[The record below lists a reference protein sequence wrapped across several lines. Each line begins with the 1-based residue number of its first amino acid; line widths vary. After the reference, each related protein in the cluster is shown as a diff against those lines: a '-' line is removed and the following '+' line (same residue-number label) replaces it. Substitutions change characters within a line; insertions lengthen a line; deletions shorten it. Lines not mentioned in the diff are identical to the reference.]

1 MADVVE
7 FSKEGRTYR
16 VMGLQAKARSI
27 GSAASAL
34 DEAVEQ
40 RLAAAKKALV
50 AWEGAHAATFAEDV
64 NGVLAQMVTLHQ
76 TVSRAGRVAAAF
88 PDPPGAIPGANWIL
102 DDPYAS
108 ARVEVPS
115 NDGTAAAVVA
125 DLREYTTVASGQDDT
140 FATRAGAVNL
150 DGVTAEVSYERAL
163 NPAERQRL
171 LDDGRS
177 QQEVDAATTTQTDT
191 VTDVSTLVTLP
202 DAGPL
207 VAPLRAASQR
217 VGEFVSAVA
226 LAFEKDHKG
235 LLDVLAGHPEL
246 AAGVIDVL
254 LDGRVDTAQGALA
267 VLQDEWDIFDT
278 AGEGG
283 DTDGIV
289 SHKDI
294 RAIMEHPD
302 RFPAYVVSAAT
313 FLEHN
318 RRFFTLLETTH
329 KPGDAPDTK
338 ISRDDLRLFVD
349 LSDHVRTLNE
359 NFDAFDGAAGDRNG
373 RVTKEDLE
381 AIARGDGPEAEAA
394 RWLLDHD
401 DQRERLAGYEAQV
414 AAAAGLDDIPDVDG
428 DEISRLSVVG
438 LAVDQQVY
446 GDYDPADL
454 RLPPGMI
461 PPPPPQPYL
470 DRGAA
475 GEFGQDPWYSTLD
488 DEATEAKWRTIADI
502 AEATGNTDAARHMR
516 HYLDGGGE
524 DLPLDVDRVLRDE
537 PNLRSRVDSTVAAE
551 IDRVV
556 QSGDYGRSIPIA
568 TDWTGHRFES
578 ENWHSAIGGVTYSV
592 TGVVTV
598 DPPAVPGGQP
608 RVDVDY
614 QVHLY
619 DRYNWDEGDD
629 PATPAV
635 EQPKS
640 AGFPEPVGTVEDR
653 EMAELQRAGLARE
666 YDIRG
671 TSNTYRYEGAPPDAG
686 ALPDPPDGRSGRDD
700 PGRQPD

>member
-7 FSKEGRTYR
+7 FSKGGRTYR

-64 NGVLAQMVTLHQ
+64 NDVLAQMVTLHQ

-88 PDPPGAIPGANWIL
+88 PDPPGAVPGANWTL

-115 NDGTAAAVVA
+115 NDGTAAALVA
-125 DLREYTTVASGQDDT
+125 DLRQYTSVASGQDGT

-150 DGVTAEVSYERAL
+150 EDVTAQVSYERAL
-163 NPAERQRL
+163 NPAERQLL

-177 QQEVDAATTTQTDT
+177 QQEVDAETTTQTDT
-191 VTDVSTLVTLP
+191 VTDLSTLVTLP
-202 DAGPL
+202 DARPL

-226 LAFEKDHKG
+226 LAFEKDHRG
-235 LLDVLAGHPEL
+235 LLGVLAGHPEL

-254 LDGRVDTAQGALA
+254 LDRRVDTAQGALA
-267 VLQDEWDIFDT
+267 VLQDEWDVFDN

-294 RAIMEHPD
+294 RAIMEHPE
-302 RFPAYVVSAAT
+302 RFP
-313 FLEHN
+313 
-318 RRFFTLLETTH
+318 
-329 KPGDAPDTK
+329 PGDAPDTK
-338 ISRDDLRLFVD
+338 VSREDLDLFID

-373 RVTKEDLE
+373 RVTTEDLE
-381 AIARGDGPEAEAA
+381 AIAQGDGPAAEAA

-401 DQRERLAGYEAQV
+401 DQRERLAGYEARV

-446 GDYDPADL
+446 GDYNPANL

-461 PPPPPQPYL
+461 PPPPPQLYI

-475 GEFGQDPWYSTLD
+475 GEFDQDPWYSTLD
-488 DEATEAKWRTIADI
+488 DKATEEKWRTIADI

-516 HYLDGGGE
+516 HYLDGTGE

-537 PNLRSRVDSTVAAE
+537 PFLRSRVDGTIAAE

-556 QSGDYGRSIPIA
+556 QSGDYGRPIPIA
-568 TDWTGHRFES
+568 TDWTGHRCAS
-578 ENWHSAIGGVTYSV
+578 ENWHRAIGGVTYAV

-598 DPPAVPGGQP
+598 DPPAAPGGQP
-608 RVDVDY
+608 RVDVNY

-629 PATPAV
+629 PATPDV
-635 EQPKS
+635 EPPK
-640 AGFPEPVGTVEDR
+640 GVMFPEPVGFVEDR
-653 EMAELQRAGLARE
+653 QMAELQRAGLARE

-671 TSNTYRYEGAPPDAG
+671 TSNTYSYQGAPPEAG
-686 ALPDPPDGRSGRDD
+686 PLPDPPDGRSGRDD
-700 PGRQPD
+700 PGRQPGD